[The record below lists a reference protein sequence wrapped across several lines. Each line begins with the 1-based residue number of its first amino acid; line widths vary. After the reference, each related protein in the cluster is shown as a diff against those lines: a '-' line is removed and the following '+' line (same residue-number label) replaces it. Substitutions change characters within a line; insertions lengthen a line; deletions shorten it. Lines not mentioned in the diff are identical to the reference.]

1 MKRAGRKIVVFILAL
16 VMCLGI
22 LPAGVQRAS
31 ATTIISSVK
40 FNGLIGPM
48 TDGSAQTTLADIHYQ
63 STGFKVK
70 SMVWQKEDYQLGV
83 FKDISSTQK
92 FEKGNRYRFIV
103 AIEPDSGYEFK
114 VNSQNQPDLEVLA
127 SGADPDQ
134 VVAIADLDP
143 RKVLAVISQP
153 YVCEFSYIRDV
164 QVSGFVAPVAGEK
177 AITKED
183 LIVPSDAQYTVKKI
197 EWLNHTDGHKLCPE
211 GFTFEPGYKYYAD
224 ILLQSKDSNK
234 YRFIGGR
241 AGYGEELKTLA
252 IYDLDKKNVLDPEY
266 DFVDDRDDGKLG
278 NISTMDFEPKLKITF
293 DANGGS
299 GSMKDVL
306 TEYGSSYALPACTF
320 TAPQGKIFDK
330 WDAGA
335 AGASITLK
343 DNLILKAIW
352 KDAGPKD
359 SPYPAAKVSPEN
371 PIPLENIEAA
381 IPTRKNDK
389 DLNCSTFSLLQAKG
403 SPKGSNAIKLK
414 WQPVEGA
421 DGYIIYGNK
430 CGKKYHY
437 EKLKTTAK
445 TSFKQKKLKKGTYY
459 KYIVVAFKGDQALA
473 ASKTIHVAT
482 TGGKVGNNTGVRL
495 NKTKATIKRK
505 KTTKVKAT
513 LLQSNLRVKKHRAV
527 AFESSDYRIAT
538 VTQKG
543 KIKGVKKGTCYIYA
557 YAQNGMCT
565 KIKVK
570 VKK

>member
-1 MKRAGRKIVVFILAL
+1 M
-16 VMCLGI
+16 
-22 LPAGVQRAS
+22 
-31 ATTIISSVK
+31 
-40 FNGLIGPM
+40 
-48 TDGSAQTTLADIHYQ
+48 
-63 STGFKVK
+63 
-70 SMVWQKEDYQLGV
+70 
-83 FKDISSTQK
+83 
-92 FEKGNRYRFIV
+92 
-103 AIEPDSGYEFK
+103 AIEADPGYEFK
-114 VNSQNQPDLEVLA
+114 VNSQNQPELEVLA
-127 SGADPDQ
+127 SGAAPDQ
-134 VVAIADLDP
+134 VQKIGNLDP
-143 RKVLAVISQP
+143 KKTLAVISKP
-153 YVCEFSYIRDV
+153 YACDFSYIRDV

-224 ILLQSKDSNK
+224 ILLQSKDGNK
-234 YRFIGGR
+234 YRFIHGR

-252 IYDLDKKNVLDPEY
+252 IYDSDKKNVLDPDY
-266 DFVDDRDDGKLG
+266 DYISDRDEGKLG
-278 NISTMDFEPKLKITF
+278 NLSTMDFDPLLRITF

-299 GSMKDVL
+299 GSMSSVL
-306 TEYGSSYALPACTF
+306 TEYGTSYTLPKSSF
-320 TAPQGKIFDK
+320 TAPQGKEFDK
-330 WDAGA
+330 WDLGTPDTKVTLKD
-335 AGASITLK
+335 SITLK
-343 DNLILKAIW
+343 AVW

-371 PIPLENIEAA
+371 PIPLASIEAA
-381 IPTRKNDK
+381 VPTRKNDK
-389 DLNCSTFSLLQAKG
+389 DLKCSTFSLLQAKG
-403 SPKGSNAIKLK
+403 SPKGNNAIKLK

-421 DGYIIYGNK
+421 EGYIIYGNK
-430 CGKKYHY
+430 CGKKNHY

-505 KTTKVKAT
+505 KSTKVKAT
-513 LLQSNLRVKKHRAV
+513 LLKSNLPVKKHRVV

-543 KIKGVKKGTCYIYA
+543 KIRGVRKGTCYIYA
-557 YAQNGMCT
+557 YAQNGTCT